1 VGAPVT
7 VPPARRVATL
17 VTTATS
23 PTLLLAGLYPVVGA
37 LAVGAVGVAWSLVG
51 MLFTVVIPAVIV
63 DRGVRSGRYTD
74 HHLREREQRAVPL
87 GLAAL
92 SVATGV
98 VVLLVAGAPREI
110 TALQIAVLVTVAVA
124 TGITLVWK
132 VSFHAAV
139 VAAAA
144 SVLTLLGG
152 PWWALSWLAV
162 PLVGWARLVLR
173 AHTLAQVL
181 AGFAVGAGVTTAVL
195 LLAGVR

>member
-1 VGAPVT
+1 MRA
-7 VPPARRVATL
+7 AHL

-23 PTLLLAGLYPVVGA
+23 PTLLLAVLYPVVGA
-37 LAVGAVGVAWSLVG
+37 LAVGVIGVAWSLVG
-51 MLFTVVIPAVIV
+51 MLFTVAIPAFIV
-63 DRGVRSGRYTD
+63 DRGVRAGRYTD

-98 VVLLVAGAPREI
+98 VVLVVAGAPREI
-110 TALQIAVLVTVAVA
+110 TALQVAVLVTVAVA

-132 VSFHAAV
+132 ISFHTAV

-152 PWWALSWLAV
+152 PWWALSWVAV
-162 PLVGWARLVLR
+162 PVVGWARLVLR
-173 AHTLAQVL
+173 AHTLAQVV
-181 AGFAVGAGVTTAVL
+181 AGLVVGAGVTTAVL

>member
-1 VGAPVT
+1 MVIGTVT
-7 VPPARRVATL
+7 RRERAARL

-23 PTLLLAGLYPVVGA
+23 PTLLLALLYPVVGA
-37 LAVGAVGVAWSLVG
+37 LAVGPVGVAWSLVG
-51 MLFTVVIPAVIV
+51 MLFTVAIPAFIV

-110 TALQIAVLVTVAVA
+110 TALQVAVLVTVAVA
-124 TGITLVWK
+124 TAITLLWK
-132 VSFHAAV
+132 ISFHTAV

-152 PWWALSWLAV
+152 PWWALSWVAV
-162 PLVGWARLVLR
+162 PVVGWARLVLR
-173 AHTLAQVL
+173 AHTLAQVA
-181 AGFAVGAGVTTAVL
+181 AGLVVGGGVTTAVL